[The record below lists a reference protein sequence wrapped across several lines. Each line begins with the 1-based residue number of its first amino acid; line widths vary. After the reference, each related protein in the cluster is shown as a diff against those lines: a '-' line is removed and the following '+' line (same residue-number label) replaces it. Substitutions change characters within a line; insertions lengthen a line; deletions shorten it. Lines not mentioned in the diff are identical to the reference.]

1 MINSWYI
8 THGTS
13 STTSAYTPYVELDG
27 KFYQY
32 VSMKKERVEIK
43 IVKDKFMFDPKELVI
58 GEIKRHGQSVEN
70 SVLK

>member
-1 MINSWYI
+1 MINSWYNI
-8 THGTS
+8 HGTS

-43 IVKDKFMFDPKELVI
+43 
-58 GEIKRHGQSVEN
+58 
-70 SVLK
+70 